1 MCTKGI
7 SKHLNI
13 SETAVTQHIKIL
25 KYAEIIIDAKQG
37 YRIHYTLNPN
47 TLNILS
53 KFIDE
58 LRCPSTMKQHTSY
71 PLKESCTKSC
81 CHSKQEGIYNENMF
95 SNQSS

>member
-13 SETAVTQHIKIL
+13 SATAVTQHIKIL

-58 LRCPSTMKQHTSY
+58 LRCPEYYEATYFLSPQRKLH
-71 PLKESCTKSC
+71 
-81 CHSKQEGIYNENMF
+81 
-95 SNQSS
+95 